1 MDKKGVIS
9 NNNNNIRTII
19 TNAVCGEATETFKT
33 VVYITADEKEPSK
46 ILGCTIKNTEISE
59 SSFDA
64 ISPKKMDITV
74 NGKFEAH
81 VWYEASGDTKVAK
94 NIIQFS
100 EKIQL
105 DDIED
110 NKYYNKH
117 VLAWINKSPDI
128 IKNSIVYKDG
138 KAAIA
143 VEVEYEIGVEV
154 IGEAR
159 LNIVSCC
166 TDKTKHIQKDK
177 EVIFDSILTEKACAF
192 NDELEDLKK

>member
-1 MDKKGVIS
+1 MDKKGIIS
-9 NNNNNIRTII
+9 NQSKLRTII
-19 TNAVCGEATETFKT
+19 TNAVCGEATETFQT
-33 VVYITADEKEPSK
+33 AIYITADDKKPSK

-100 EKIQL
+100 ENIQL
-105 DDIED
+105 DNIED

-117 VLAWINKSPDI
+117 VLAWINKSPNI
-128 IKNSIVYKDG
+128 IKTSILNKDG
-138 KAAIA
+138 KSAIA
-143 VEVEYEIGVEV
+143 VDVEYEIGVEV

-159 LNIVSCC
+159 LNIVSCSNE
-166 TDKTKHIQKDK
+166 KAKHTYREEDI
-177 EVIFDSILTEKACAF
+177 VFDSILTDSSCDFED
-192 NDELEDLKK
+192 DEE